1 MVVICIYNT
10 TPIYWVLLKL
20 KLFFC
25 RFDASFGDQTVTI
38 AFKYLGLP
46 DATPGQLKIVRKTNK
61 MEIFV

>member
-1 MVVICIYNT
+1 MFY
-10 TPIYWVLLKL
+10 KL
-20 KLFFC
+20 YFIFTNYFFC

-46 DATPGQLKIVRKTNK
+46 DIAPGQIKIVRKTNK

>member
-1 MVVICIYNT
+1 MYYKLYN
-10 TPIYWVLLKL
+10 
-20 KLFFC
+20 LFITNTDVFY

-46 DATPGQLKIVRKTNK
+46 DIAPGQIKIVRKTNK